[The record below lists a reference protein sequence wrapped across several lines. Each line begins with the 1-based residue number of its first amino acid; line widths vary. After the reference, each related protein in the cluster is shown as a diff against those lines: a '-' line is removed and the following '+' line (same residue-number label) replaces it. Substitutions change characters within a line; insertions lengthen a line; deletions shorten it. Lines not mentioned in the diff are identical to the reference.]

1 MKIDRITR
9 INELLR
15 REISEVIYRLID
27 PSTFDLAALTVT
39 HVITSPD
46 LRSARVLVS
55 IRGHEHERDRMLSHL
70 QRLHGAI
77 QEDIAQKV
85 ILKYTP
91 RIQFDMDHSIENGD
105 KVLSLLAELDKAAT
119 TPANKSPELS
129 EET

>member
-1 MKIDRITR
+1 
-9 INELLR
+9 
-15 REISEVIYRLID
+15 
-27 PSTFDLAALTVT
+27 
-39 HVITSPD
+39 
-46 LRSARVLVS
+46 
-55 IRGHEHERDRMLSHL
+55 MLSQL